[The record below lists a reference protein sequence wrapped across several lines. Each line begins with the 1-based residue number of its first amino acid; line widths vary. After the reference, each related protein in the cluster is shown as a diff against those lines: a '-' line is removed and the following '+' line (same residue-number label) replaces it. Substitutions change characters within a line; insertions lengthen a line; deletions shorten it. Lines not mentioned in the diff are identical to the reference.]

1 MTNDL
6 ERTTMKRMLE
16 ILELINKQ
24 PDPNNAKIL
33 KFLVGYMAGSY
44 NQITNQT
51 DGYIAF
57 MEGLESGLIEYKG
70 E

>member
-1 MTNDL
+1 
-6 ERTTMKRMLE
+6 MKRESAITAVERIVSISKLIY
-16 ILELINKQ
+16 IL
-24 PDPNNAKIL
+24 PDPNKAKIL
-33 KFLVGYMAGSY
+33 EFVISYMIESR

-57 MEGLESGLIEYKG
+57 MEGLESAIIEYKG

>member
-1 MTNDL
+1 
-6 ERTTMKRMLE
+6 MKRDSTITVVERIVSISKLITILPDQNKAR
-16 ILELINKQ
+16 ILEFI
-24 PDPNNAKIL
+24 I
-33 KFLVGYMAGSY
+33 GYMVGSC

-57 MEGLESGLIEYKG
+57 MEGMESAIIEYKG